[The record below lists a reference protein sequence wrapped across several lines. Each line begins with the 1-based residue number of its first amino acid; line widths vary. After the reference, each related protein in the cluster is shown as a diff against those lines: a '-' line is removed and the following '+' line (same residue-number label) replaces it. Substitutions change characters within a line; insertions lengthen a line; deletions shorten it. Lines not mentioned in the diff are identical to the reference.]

1 MCLWSWFFFFWIAK
15 KMQMDGVTVATDK
28 MLLKHFT
35 GMKPWPE
42 EKRRSCES
50 TDEEDSRRE
59 KCSFNTEMD
68 QFCLNAGDSPGQVS
82 LMRRFEKR
90 SGSGSGN
97 AVSAPSD
104 RRARLSPKIIVH
116 LWRFTVRGPA
126 QRRAGQLRAAVNL
139 KGQMDASTC
148 K

>member
-82 LMRRFEKR
+82 LMRRFKR
-90 SGSGSGN
+90 DQAAARVTLCRRHLTGGRGSHQRSSCTCGASQVAVLLNGGQVSSG
-97 AVSAPSD
+97 
-104 RRARLSPKIIVH
+104 RRL
-116 LWRFTVRGPA
+116 T
-126 QRRAGQLRAAVNL
+126 
-139 KGQMDASTC
+139 
-148 K
+148 